1 MNNAKLTTYLMIFRY
16 SLFNFLSKKFINFQ
30 AWLVSELTKSL
41 LLGLG
46 SMGITFLQSQAIGK
60 RKSGSNRPTKRVAAL
75 VYQGPI
81 PWAAVF
87 RNKNNYQEQF
97 KMREMFLYI
106 VFGISL
112 MFEKKWTPFAVL
124 MLIMSAI
131 AGICFIFS
139 VLKAQF
145 VS

>member
-1 MNNAKLTTYLMIFRY
+1 
-16 SLFNFLSKKFINFQ
+16 
-30 AWLVSELTKSL
+30 
-41 LLGLG
+41 
-46 SMGITFLQSQAIGK
+46 
-60 RKSGSNRPTKRVAAL
+60 
-75 VYQGPI
+75 
-81 PWAAVF
+81 
-87 RNKNNYQEQF
+87 
-97 KMREMFLYI
+97 MREMFLYM

-124 MLIMSAI
+124 MLIMAAV